1 MREIQHDRLH
11 DLLRVKP
18 SVVSPISE
26 VSKVLSFVVVTVV
39 VEVFT
44 GMELGVFG
52 VRPLDAIFVEVY
64 P

>member
-1 MREIQHDRLH
+1 MMCVRSSTTDFTV
-11 DLLRVKP
+11 LRVKP
-18 SVVSPISE
+18 SVVSDLE
-26 VSKVLSFVVVTVV
+26 VSKVLNFVVVTVV

-52 VRPLDAIFVEVY
+52 VRPLNAIYVEVY